1 MKPMR
6 SAAKLCLKVK
16 NCKTLIMQTKTAVSN
31 RYMDTPENG
40 FLKSPKNFF
49 VTTQNMNQNYE
60 GNLRNYF

>member
-31 RYMDTPENG
+31 RYMDTWYMDMG
-40 FLKSPKNFF
+40 F
-49 VTTQNMNQNYE
+49 
-60 GNLRNYF
+60 